1 MPPLNPDLFSRQAA
15 EYARH
20 RPRYP
25 PALFAFLAELCP
37 ARELAWDVGTGNG
50 QCAAEL
56 AGTFARVVAT
66 DISAAQ
72 LSHAP
77 ALPNVRYATTPPA
90 MDDAHV
96 RDIVGPPASVDL
108 VTVAQ
113 AMHWFHFDRFAANV
127 RAVLKPHTG
136 VVAAWCYTLPRV
148 NPRVDSALDRFY
160 ALSDPFW
167 EPQKSYVDRCYRDIP
182 FHFQPLPQLQ
192 EQGTGPLRFESI
204 VEWSFEDVIG
214 FLSSW
219 SAVATAK
226 AKGVDLLAP
235 DACAELE
242 EAWLAEES
250 GGVEGSNER
259 SSSVV
264 HRRVCFP
271 IFMRVGTV
279 EP

>member
-37 ARELAWDVGTGNG
+37 VREVAWDVGTGNG
-50 QCAAEL
+50 QSAAEL
-56 AGTFARVVAT
+56 ARVFARVVAT

-77 ALPNVRYATTPPA
+77 ALPNVRYAATPPA

-96 RDIVGPPASVDL
+96 RHTVGPPASVDL

-113 AMHWFHFDRFAANV
+113 AMHWFDFDRFAANV
-127 RAVLKPHTG
+127 HAVLKPRTG

-148 NPRVDSALDRFY
+148 NPVVDVALDRFY
-160 ALSDPFW
+160 KRSDPFW
-167 EPQKSYVDRCYRDIP
+167 EPRRRYIDRCYRDIP
-182 FHFQPLPQLQ
+182 FPFHPLPQLQ
-192 EQGTGPLRFESI
+192 GQGTGPLRFESF
-204 VEWSFEDVIG
+204 VEWTVNDVLG

-226 AKGVDLLAP
+226 AKGVDLLTAE
-235 DACAELE
+235 ACAELE
-242 EAWLAEES
+242 GAWLAGEGD
-250 GGVEGSNER
+250 GGEGGKER
-259 SSSVV
+259 SSSEV
-264 HRRVCFP
+264 RRKVCFP
-271 IFMRVGTV
+271 IYMRAGTA
-279 EP
+279 